1 MIQRKNIY
9 FDHLKRNVGLNE
21 LHNFSNETVDMML
34 EREVVECFRKISND
48 KIYPG
53 EDDSFNS
60 KNDKRRKRENFN
72 MCKSLGILRTLRK
85 CENEAKLLLEEAGVY
100 IFESLS
106 KEELAEFLTAKL
118 ERERLGKGKSFPSK
132 ICHLLS
138 CAKSSVM
145 FDPSV
150 KNINDVPCTCGR
162 EVNKSEIENIDK
174 GFSIET
180 FNHFNKIKKMKSK
193 IPRVTSPSTEAYMVI
208 TPKSNSCKV
217 VTVNPETNE
226 HEEISKEKPKMEI
239 VKASQQPKI
248 EEIPRIEPKQELPIE
263 YIVEDNIVTHF
274 KSTSRKSKHNEN
286 AVFEE
291 GTDAFSYYENET
303 NQVPSP
309 FLEEM
314 GLSPEEIEELKK
326 DRTVVKKIEGLNPG
340 ELRIRI
346 INVPERRPSTKEV
359 KEEGIKIVKE
369 EENVS
374 EFPPMW
380 FSTGDSSFQQ
390 SGNWLGN
397 NSFLE
402 DPSEIDEEA
411 MKNDEIYDSEDEDEN
426 YEFRKRKH
434 SPPLTAVGG
443 DANNKKRMFTYYHT
457 QGPISSSSKF

>member
-34 EREVVECFRKISND
+34 EREVVECFRKISNE

-53 EDDSFNS
+53 EDDSVNS
-60 KNDKRRKRENFN
+60 KNDRRKKRENFN
-72 MCKSLGILRTLRK
+72 MCKSLGILRTLKK
-85 CENEAKLLLEEAGVY
+85 CENEAKLLLEESGVY

-106 KEELAEFLTAKL
+106 KEELAEFLIAKL
-118 ERERLGKGKSFPSK
+118 ERERLGKDKGLPTK

-162 EVNKSEIENIDK
+162 EINKSEREDMEK

-180 FNHFNKIKKMKSK
+180 FNHFNRIKKMKSK

-226 HEEISKEKPKMEI
+226 LEEISKEGSKMEI
-239 VKASQQPKI
+239 VKNSSNLKVDVIPKS
-248 EEIPRIEPKQELPIE
+248 ENKPELPIE
-263 YIVEDNIVTHF
+263 YIVEDKIVTHF
-274 KSTSRKSKHNEN
+274 KSSSKKNKHNEN

-303 NQVPSP
+303 NQVPNP

-314 GLSPEEIEELKK
+314 GLSPEEIEELKQ

-346 INVPERRPSTKEV
+346 INLPERRPSTTEKET
-359 KEEGIKIVKE
+359 KNIKE
-369 EENVS
+369 EEDNS

-380 FSTGDSSFQQ
+380 FSTEDSSSQQ
-390 SGNWLGN
+390 NGNWLGN

-402 DPSEIDEEA
+402 DPSEIDEDS
-411 MKNDEIYDSEDEDEN
+411 MKNDDIYNSEEEDEN

-434 SPPLTAVGG
+434 SPPLTAVGN
-443 DANNKKRMFTYYHT
+443 DANNKKRMFTYYQS
-457 QGPISSSSKF
+457 QGSISSSSKF